1 MTYDQITYEQV
12 FALAHMVSTFVSSLI
27 IPYDNLVSWRVN
39 IREVMYKNLI
49 WKLGFS

>member
-27 IPYDNLVSWRVN
+27 PDDNLVSWRVN
-39 IREVMYKNLI
+39 IREVMYK
-49 WKLGFS
+49 KLKEKKN